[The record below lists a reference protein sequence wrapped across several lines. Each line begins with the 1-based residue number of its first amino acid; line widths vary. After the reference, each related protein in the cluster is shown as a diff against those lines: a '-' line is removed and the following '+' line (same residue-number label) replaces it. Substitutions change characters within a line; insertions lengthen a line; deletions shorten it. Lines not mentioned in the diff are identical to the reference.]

1 MANRHSIYTKLFT
14 FTCCIL
20 NLMGCASTPLVTL
33 PAPPQIPGVYH
44 RVEKSQTLWRI
55 SKIYNVGLDE
65 LVKINHIS
73 DAASIEVGQMIFI
86 PQQKNPLLPINQYS
100 GEDFIWPVKG
110 RVIATFGQTY
120 DNMINKGM
128 NIEPHRPQD
137 VVAARS
143 GKVIFYSPDFKGFG
157 KTIIID
163 HGDGFSTVY
172 AGNSEV
178 LIKTGDMIQKGA
190 SIAKIGSMSRGK
202 NPYLHFEI
210 RKEHVSQNPYFY
222 LPR

>member
-1 MANRHSIYTKLFT
+1 MKNFKIYLLF
-14 FTCCIL
+14 FL
-20 NLMGCASTPLVTL
+20 LSLFSFMGCATVPPV
-33 PAPPQIPGVYH
+33 APPISVKIPGTYH

-73 DAASIEVGQMIFI
+73 EASSIEVGQMIFI
-86 PQQKNPLLPINQYS
+86 PQQKKPLLLINEYS

-120 DNMINKGM
+120 NNMINKGM

-178 LIKTGDMIQKGA
+178 LIKTGDMIQKGT
-190 SIAKIGSMSRGK
+190 SIAKIGPMERGR

>member
-1 MANRHSIYTKLFT
+1 
-14 FTCCIL
+14 
-20 NLMGCASTPLVTL
+20 MGCATVPSV
-33 PAPPQIPGVYH
+33 APPISAKIPGTYH

-55 SKIYNVGLDE
+55 SKIYNVDLEE

-86 PQQKNPLLPINQYS
+86 PQQKKALSLINEYL
-100 GEDFIWPVKG
+100 GEDFIWPIKG
-110 RVIATFGQTY
+110 RVISTFGQTY

-128 NIEPHRPQD
+128 NITPNRPQD
-137 VVAARS
+137 VVATRS
-143 GKVIFYSPDFKGFG
+143 GKVIFYSPDLKGFG

-178 LIKTGDMIQKGA
+178 LIKTGDMIQKGTT
-190 SIAKIGSMSRGK
+190 IAKIGSSRSR
-202 NPYLHFEI
+202 NNYLHFEI
-210 RKEHVSQNPYFY
+210 RKGHVSQNPYFY

>member
-1 MANRHSIYTKLFT
+1 
-14 FTCCIL
+14 
-20 NLMGCASTPLVTL
+20 MGCATVPSV
-33 PAPPQIPGVYH
+33 APPISAKIPGTYH

-73 DAASIEVGQMIFI
+73 EASSIEVGQMIFI
-86 PQQKNPLLPINQYS
+86 PQQKKALSLINEYL
-100 GEDFIWPVKG
+100 GEDFIWPIKG
-110 RVIATFGQTY
+110 RVISTFGQTY

-128 NIEPHRPQD
+128 NITPNRPQD
-137 VVAARS
+137 VVATRS
-143 GKVIFYSPDFKGFG
+143 GKVIFYSPDLKGFG

-178 LIKTGDMIQKGA
+178 LIKTGDMIQKGTT
-190 SIAKIGSMSRGK
+190 IAKIGSSRGR
-202 NPYLHFEI
+202 NNYLHFEI
-210 RKEHVSQNPYFY
+210 RKGHVSQNPYFY

>member
-1 MANRHSIYTKLFT
+1 MMKNLKIYLLF
-14 FTCCIL
+14 FVL
-20 NLMGCASTPLVTL
+20 YLFGFMGCATL
-33 PAPPQIPGVYH
+33 PPVASPVSTKIPGIYH
-44 RVEKSQTLWRI
+44 RVEKSQTLWKI
-55 SKIYNVGLDE
+55 SKIYNVSLEE
-65 LVKINHIS
+65 LVKINRIFDS
-73 DAASIEVGQMIFI
+73 ASIEVGQTIFI
-86 PQQKNPLLPINQYS
+86 PQQKKPLPFANQYS

-110 RVIATFGQTY
+110 RVIATFGQNY
-120 DNMINKGM
+120 NNMINKGM

-137 VVAARS
+137 VLAARS

-178 LIKTGDMIQKGA
+178 LIKTGDIIQKGA
-190 SIAKIGSMSRGK
+190 SIAKIGSMRRGR

-210 RKEHVSQNPYFY
+210 RKEHIAQNPYFY

>member
-1 MANRHSIYTKLFT
+1 
-14 FTCCIL
+14 
-20 NLMGCASTPLVTL
+20 MGCVTV
-33 PAPPQIPGVYH
+33 PPVAPPVSAKIPGTYH

-55 SKIYNVGLDE
+55 SKIYNVDFDE

-73 DAASIEVGQMIFI
+73 DAASIEAGQMIFI
-86 PQQKNPLLPINQYS
+86 PQKKKSIPFVNQYS
-100 GEDFIWPVKG
+100 GEDFIWPIKG

-120 DNMINKGM
+120 NNMINKGM

-178 LIKTGDMIQKGA
+178 LIKTGDMIQKGT
-190 SIAKIGSMSRGK
+190 SIAKIGPMERGR